1 MEQTTVLTKLASPLC
16 VFLNKSK
23 DSFTRSDMLKIIEH
37 LQIEKITFH
46 YTGIDG
52 HLKELK
58 LPFGDLELA
67 ERILA
72 MGERVD
78 GSSLFRGV
86 IDPSDSDL
94 YVVPK
99 YSTAFINPFDSK
111 SLDFICRFLNSK
123 GELASF
129 APDNI
134 LNKAAKL
141 IKKETG
147 FDLNALMEL
156 EFYLID
162 SCDAHENA
170 YNQPSQQ
177 GYHSGFPFAKN
188 GNFID
193 DMLRIIEK
201 ATGSIKYA
209 HAEVGSIDKIES
221 CNPYL
226 NNHRAEQYE
235 LEFRTA
241 PIAEMGDNIAISRWL
256 IRNLAARSKMLAT
269 FAPKLME
276 GHAGSGMHVHVE
288 LMRNG
293 RNMMLEGNKLS
304 VSALKIIGGL
314 VKFAPSLSA
323 FGNMTAASFLRLVPN
338 QEAPTKICW
347 SHSNRSSLIRIPLG
361 WKDNADLSSLINPE
375 DVPYLDERGSQTAE
389 LRSPDGSGH
398 AYLLLAGI
406 AASAVWGLQ
415 NPEASLKEA
424 KESFTEGNIFK
435 QDDLAEK
442 LRPLPRS
449 CEECADILSEDRS
462 LYESTGLF
470 PASVINGV
478 IEQLRNERDK
488 TLAEQLASMAPEQ
501 KKKTALEVMQRDLHK
516 N

>member
-1 MEQTTVLTKLASPLC
+1 MEQTSTFTQLASPLC
-16 VFLNKSK
+16 VFLDKPKN
-23 DSFTRSDMLKIIEH
+23 SFTRADMLKAIEH
-37 LQIEKITFH
+37 FQIEKITFH

-52 HLKELK
+52 KLKELK
-58 LPFGDLELA
+58 MPFGDAALA
-67 ERILA
+67 EKILA

-78 GSSLFRGV
+78 GSSLFHGV

-99 YSTAFINPFDSK
+99 YSTAFINPFDPT

-123 GELASF
+123 GELAAF

-134 LNKAAKL
+134 LDKAAKL
-141 IKKETG
+141 IKEKTS
-147 FDLNALMEL
+147 FDLNALIEL

-162 SCDAHENA
+162 SLDAHENA
-170 YNQPSQQ
+170 YLQPAQQ
-177 GYHSGFPFAKN
+177 GYHSGYPFAKN
-188 GNFID
+188 GEFIN

-209 HAEVGSIDKIES
+209 HAEVGSIDKVES
-221 CNPYL
+221 SNPYIS
-226 NNHRAEQYE
+226 NHRAEQYE

-241 PIAEMGDNIAISRWL
+241 PISEMGDNIALSRWI

-293 RNMMLEGNKLS
+293 RNMMLENAKLS
-304 VSALKIIGGL
+304 VSAMKIIGGL

-361 WKDNADLSSLINPE
+361 WKDNADLASIINPGE
-375 DVPYLDERGSQTAE
+375 TPYSDERGSQTAE

-406 AASAVWGLQ
+406 AASAAWSLQ
-415 NPEASLKEA
+415 NPEEALKEA
-424 KESFTEGNIFK
+424 EESFTEGNIFK
-435 QDDLAEK
+435 QENIANK

-449 CEECADILSEDRS
+449 CEESADILSRDRA
-462 LYESTGLF
+462 LYENTGLF
-470 PASVINGV
+470 PASVIDGV
-478 IEQLRNERDK
+478 IEQLRREKDK
-488 TLAEQLASMAPEQ
+488 TLAEQLAYMVPEQ
-501 KKKTALEVMQRDLHK
+501 KKKVMLEVMQKDLHK